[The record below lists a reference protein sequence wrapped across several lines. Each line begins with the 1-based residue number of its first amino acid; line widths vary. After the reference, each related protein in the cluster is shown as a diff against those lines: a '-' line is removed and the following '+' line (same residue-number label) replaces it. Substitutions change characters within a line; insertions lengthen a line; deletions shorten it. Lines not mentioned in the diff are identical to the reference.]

1 MADKDNKSKLT
12 YHVWDKDNNEYD
24 IPDEVVQQRGMD
36 NFAKDFEGG
45 YITMFDDKKQ
55 KVDVPIEDVGEYRKQ
70 GYIWYDTSGNA
81 TPINEVG
88 KKPSPSS
95 PSKGTEQTQYPQ
107 EVIDAFNSPDN
118 KPGNFKDMA
127 QLNDEYQRGELKKPS
142 LISQALGMMP
152 KVDAGNIGREQ
163 KMGGMITSMLFG
175 GNEQQAQP
183 VQQPQDNN
191 QQVQQTAQ
199 GNAIQEQK
207 QDPAPSVPSVVND
220 NTLMDAKFA
229 NYLEDWKK
237 RPNKEGNYFENFVAD
252 LEAEGMN
259 PEEATQA
266 TQNALNRYANHS
278 ALEVTNKVV
287 SALADDTVQDA
298 EKNIEAQWYSH
309 DVQDKLKQEASAMG
323 VSYDD
328 YVAHY
333 LKPAMVESLVQ
344 KYGQNYRNIAEGIAT
359 RLYSHDEHV
368 QDRLMNQDINDALS
382 DVVSK
387 YVTPSVVDEYNKA
400 QEAGSK
406 AFNEGMEGS
415 QNIPASLRLGT
426 AIASQYEA
434 NQAKDPQ
441 KTLNTLQKKFNGL
454 YKNPQFLNDMSNAA
468 FKVMQRYGM
477 NGTLSGNPKQ
487 FKPMIDDVL
496 KAQLNQLE
504 VKNMIPKGSAEYI
517 MNTGLGNTIV
527 GKITRKLVQTDYQN
541 WLEDIA
547 NQQYQPGFWERVGSG
562 ALTFAGDAWSYWL
575 PGAAGGKVTK
585 SMLAKAEGRLASD
598 LMAKG
603 MEAKMAERA
612 AKVLI
617 GKSKGMAL
625 KTGAAHGAVTFGG
638 QSAISKPID
647 ETYRTGQF
655 DENGKVYNP
664 SVGKILANTL
674 NEVVKQSAVGAIMQG
689 GTIANMVGKGRGLA
703 TNILAD
709 VGGKVVDSSI
719 MTGQQMLERMAQ
731 DPSFKP
737 TGKDAAES
745 FLESMANLTS
755 IGLPGMV
762 GKYARFKDAKEFNRK
777 FDFNDQDIAELKR
790 FGYDDLRDAFE
801 KLGINGYRTEGEG
814 VQMMG
819 QLTDKYMNLMN
830 DKSVPEVLKA
840 KMMAVVEGKRPSS
853 FSPVI
858 DSIIVQPMDNDGKVY
873 LETLNKDGG
882 IIDRKEY
889 SSLDEAQ
896 KADKKLDFE
905 KSLNITSE
913 YEKAYHTDALQ
924 DRLNTVYEQAR
935 DKYAAGEQLSDED
948 KAAIY
953 LHQNAAAIKDII
965 QKQQSGM
972 ELTEQEQQMVN
983 SYRHFY
989 DSAFENSPIMK
1000 EYVRTFEDSQG
1011 VEHGTLRKALEGDG
1025 KSRTADQ
1032 QKLVEEYQK
1041 QLYNDIVLKREM
1053 NDAKEQMNQ
1062 NLIEGQRELPG
1073 ATQEGGASAQ
1083 NAEATAEKP
1092 VDASVSSDV
1101 PHAEPPTPPVGGETP
1116 TNVEGTP
1123 SVENNVSPSDA
1134 DTASN
1139 ESKSDAY
1146 VMGQNAYR
1154 NGDAEGLK
1162 AIDHNDDVSK
1172 ARLKRAFA
1180 DDEAMM
1186 DVVVKAYEEGKDMEQ
1201 FVAQRANSMTTAQQD
1216 AVRKYVEAQDAKKG
1230 VYDSLQHADDGYGE
1244 ALKQQLWSYQTEDG
1258 NIVPAT
1264 LTTGQQVFLKKAN
1277 EYGGGFVVVPDEQGQ
1292 PTIKQVSSADIK
1304 EVGTPISLDDFID
1317 QKVTE
1322 QKNVRQQQFFAQYD
1336 GSGLKPSDTVEV
1348 AMEAG
1353 EEPMQ
1358 MTFAGYS
1365 EDGKIVL
1372 SDGKDNIALTK
1383 DEFNAWRK
1391 NALDASIGAELDAED
1406 AQRAN
1411 DDAAKAEADKKQRYN
1426 EGIVGLG
1433 MGQPDYSSKDT
1444 EPKVAAEYLQEQFG
1458 NDHGKLMSLI
1468 SGSRSDIKE
1477 QLDNKRKAA
1486 SEYEDWLSLNADLDP
1501 EKAKKVE
1508 NDLAL
1513 VNEQIADLE
1522 TRYKNWNAIR
1532 KEVMTPEEART
1543 LKNERKAEI
1552 EKAGVDDSVV
1562 SPSDEREVAVLDNK
1576 ELKKQYPTMD
1586 EASNYIASERK
1597 RIYHIQNDE
1606 VQPQIDDINEA
1617 LEQYMN
1623 GDIDYSAD
1631 QLKEMNTTKAQ
1642 LEARQANLSASAKD
1656 LKAQDKL
1663 LNTLYSAENKEER
1676 AKAMEEMTPSE
1687 QRKALVAVA
1696 FKKNDLGAIKE
1707 IYKDASVDVM
1717 DLTPQTLEEAVSQ
1730 ALHPHSLNAESLQAE
1745 LGKVNFKYGIGKGYD
1760 SNKFNYLL
1768 AKKGTGLS
1776 VNEFAVRVYND
1787 LPVNL
1792 QDMGYSDQDVRNTLL
1807 DMFKTFDNVKEMRNV
1822 ALMNRIAA
1830 AEEEL
1835 SSEEEYYEA
1844 QKEREIIE
1852 RQAENPDYYAYLED
1866 NSVPLP
1872 SENELNHIAG
1882 MEYDRM
1888 MEIENRERE
1897 YKQYVKS
1904 ILPELADYDDRSNEE
1919 GYGGGNS
1926 LGSDSSRRGVDEGN
1940 RNRQEGGS
1948 REASAE
1954 TETGALHNSTG
1965 EGRQEISSLASGEG
1979 SADRTPH
1986 LPQEASFGERL
1997 KNAIAETEPNPSEAQ
2012 KKAGNYKKG
2021 HLSFGG
2027 YDFTVETP
2035 KGTTRSGKDEQ
2046 GKPWS
2051 VTMHDTYGYIL
2062 GKIGVDGDHI
2072 DMFINDAADLD
2083 SFDGNVY
2090 VVDQVN
2096 PETGEFDEH
2105 KVMYGYPSEEA
2116 ATEAYL
2122 ANYSKDWKGLG
2133 KVTAVPKATF
2143 DKWLEASD
2151 RKTKPFADYAMIKKG
2166 AHQDFISDME
2176 YTYENDVHPSEED
2189 KPKMQKFAERLLNFH
2204 QDREDKPEYGY
2215 TVLSSSING
2224 DKLYPSEKKWFGTK
2238 KYRQGVSWVDKE
2250 NACAYELNPRFNAQ
2264 GYLTAVGV
2272 HKIVPLAS
2280 FNRDVKE
2287 VKPSEMTEAQKVA
2300 YDAVS
2305 TMLKKAGIPV
2315 KVVSNEDMEKV
2326 AEAQDNLNL
2335 AMLLNQPGM
2344 RFKIKTP
2351 EEKQA
2356 AENAYNFAKE
2366 LRPDKW
2372 KQYAVV
2378 DMSNPNKMPEYFEKQ
2393 ELARQ
2398 ERSYYNKLMWGNY
2411 KVFNLN
2417 KSFEDNVAGL
2427 TGSFPSEF
2435 DPYKID
2441 EQTNKK
2447 NELKKQI
2454 KETEDAYNSTGQER
2468 NNYQI
2473 QLMKEYMD
2481 EHGLASENDI
2491 PDDVWSKLNDKAHEK
2506 YQDKLDSLFAK
2517 YKDLDRQLKAIVQPG
2532 VRFLRTYH
2540 GTGASFDKFDFSH
2553 MGEGEGSQAFGWGG
2567 YVTNSKEIAEDY
2579 TRRAKMRKNNG
2590 GFEFVTDLSESNK
2603 DMVRHYIYKY
2613 KDVDKGL
2620 DAMRKDLSSALEM
2633 FPDDDDL
2640 KELSNILAKKNEEI
2654 AVPDDIA
2661 YLYDVDIPDDNG
2673 DYLDW
2678 ENKLKKSHLNKVN
2691 KELVRIGKEPIDT
2704 IYPSRVDGKVRGQ
2717 DLYDELS
2724 SMLGSK
2730 EAASKLLS
2738 DAGFVGIK
2746 YPAGTIYGGA
2756 EKGDYNYVI
2765 FDENNANIVGNT
2777 KFAQGKGV
2785 VYGYTDGKEI
2795 VLNQEH
2801 LNPNTPIHE
2810 YQHLWRTAA
2819 KNMNPELIEH
2829 GDKLIMQTQL
2839 FADLKEDPNYKHL
2852 SDDEICDEAFARLAG
2867 EDGAAILEQMAK
2879 DAIKENPLDTAK
2891 ELTIINRLKNW
2902 LKKFWYWT
2910 LDTFTKWKP
2919 EDIKKMTL
2927 EDIRNL
2933 VLRDLAN
2940 GVDPRNV
2947 KSRLTKDDAISLRQQ
2962 MEDNAEQERV
2972 LEHTEENW
2980 LKEFGKDGR
2989 VSTPIGSIKLGENQ
3003 YKKAGREDRIKR
3015 FGLLKPT
3022 LERPDVIL
3030 EKSAPKEGAERQ
3042 TKYLFIKSFKKADGT
3057 KILNYESITVKQ
3069 GEDEVAISAHQ
3080 IEPSKVVK
3088 ELTESK
3094 VLWNRFRG
3102 DSNSLG
3108 ENQGSALT
3116 PSANNPSGKD
3126 SVLNPHSDAKIRNSF
3141 EITKENGGN
3150 LSVEDKIKAVSQQF
3164 GVDEADVA
3172 MYANA
3177 IKKGST
3183 AEAARARA
3191 NIKRHL
3197 MQVNEG
3203 NIFSIKDVV
3212 KYTKPINEAL
3222 KENFGDLDAMIEERV
3237 QQVEAQRN
3245 AMEAARKRAEEEEAK
3260 RKKHLEE
3267 LSLIPD
3273 DKLDKQY
3280 MDALAKG
3287 DDATAREMLDE
3298 AARRKGYDDTESAYQ
3313 GVGAWAA
3320 PGNPGYESDKAR
3332 RDDWESSGSDVNL
3345 EDMAL
3350 GYTPQPDDYFSHPER
3365 YSQNTPHGLE
3375 SVKAINTAI
3384 DAIKNGEK
3392 DVKVKVY
3399 RAVPTSVKEGKLRNG
3414 DWVTPSKKYAEM
3426 HGTNRLE
3433 GKYRIIEDEVPA
3445 TQLWWDGNDANEFGF
3460 DDGKEYKYKNAK
3472 NNRKLNDLVTYDDEG
3487 DVIPPSKRFNS
3498 RKSDIRFMFAGEK
3511 GAAEADKTDEQ
3522 TIRMDNLDVAK
3533 QMEEAKKDAKAIKM
3547 ATGWEK
3553 GVDGKWRYEM
3563 PDAKIKDTLDVGGGN
3578 IVKRNEEDMLWNGG
3592 KLEKAIDA
3600 PELFKLYPQLKD
3612 VRINTDAIMNDM
3624 PSNGEYN
3631 PQTKT
3636 ITIHADELK
3645 YLNSILNHEIQHVI
3659 QREEGFAHGG
3669 TPEQVERDFN
3679 AAKAEWKARSYAF
3692 ELEEK
3697 AKEMGGEYN
3706 QSAVEKALIQE
3717 YKDMDMPEFIPDK
3730 ETRIKGFNYFARG
3743 YADRSMDDAIKRFRL
3758 DRFQRT
3764 DFDSYQE
3771 YRKLAGE
3778 VEARNVEKR
3787 LGMTDEERRN
3797 SLASETEDVN
3807 RDEQIVMNGNDASYS
3822 IVKDPETIKKLDKE
3836 DTVKVYRAM
3845 QVGEDG
3851 KLYPPMAAKVKGK
3864 FVEPIELG
3872 KWEQADERP
3881 ELADDKGMFTLNK
3894 GNGKSLKAAY
3904 NPYLH
3909 TSRTPLNDQFSE
3921 AQNRPNIVTVEV
3933 EVPKSELT
3941 SGYKADKAKD
3951 AVGEVEWKAG
3961 IIQGQLTGKRKV
3973 VLSRWDKPVRIVP
3986 DSEVADVIVNDMFK
4000 GKNITMP
4007 SNVVTPSL
4015 RKELEKRG
4023 VPFVETD
4030 NRGRIVGGENDGVH
4044 YSKVYGKNAQS
4055 PILEQKLQKHPDSLM
4070 KAGTYFSGGGLVEEG
4085 LKGIIDPVVA
4095 VEYDRKISG
4104 VYRNNFGQHIVT
4116 ADVRDVDPKELVKH
4130 IDGEVEYFH
4139 ASPVCKNYSQAKSNG
4154 GEVELDKETAK
4165 STADFIDAV
4174 KPRVV
4179 TIENVK
4185 GYKDSE
4191 AMKIITQAL
4200 DKNGYKW
4207 DADVYNAA
4215 DYGGYTSRERLIVRA
4230 VKDGELP
4237 EKPKKQPRKSGW
4249 LEAVEDILPTL
4260 TEKKSGVA
4268 PWMDARLKVDG
4279 IDWQKVE
4286 KPLYVM
4292 GSAYADGKIP
4302 HAYGDEILPT
4312 LRTKSGDVII
4322 MPGGKV
4328 LRADGRVLARI
4339 TGLGDDYLLP
4349 KTESLAHTIIGNG
4362 IPVQLTKGV
4371 IAPLLNKD
4379 DLSGRNVLARLG
4391 SSIFKNNWDA
4401 DKQKQVSDRVM
4412 NTSNKLGGAE
4422 ATVYTSVDEV
4432 PDAYLSDVKNGA
4444 TGWYDPTTHTVHV
4457 YLPNCADANEAERT
4471 VLHEKIGHEG
4481 MEVLLG
4487 GENEVRKFAD
4497 FVYKSVGKE
4506 TRGKILDFANKYDPG
4521 WSNPD
4526 RINVGTQEYIA
4537 HLAEE
4542 GPTTAE
4548 NFSLWTKIKHYLIKV
4563 LKKLGIRVPGLLNDK
4578 DLRYYLMKAGKAL
4591 HVWDNMPKEKQEAM
4605 MAQASNAEIKDALSD
4620 GAGKGKP
4627 RQKKGESAIQYMK
4640 RVMEWKRWKE
4650 AREDKEDPEPP
4661 MFYDFDKDAEG
4672 KKEWERLNKEWRES
4686 HGLRGEEM
4694 PLRPERKEGESD
4706 EFFLNRYK
4714 EWEKWNDA
4722 MGDKENPMP
4731 DMFSF
4736 EKSKQDEARQKYEDW
4751 LTRHELNEQND
4762 ADLDLYEGKIYPA
4775 ETNPEADALEQEVM
4789 QDLAEV
4795 TSTDVSKE
4803 GAATTV
4809 KHAAIHRRKNM
4820 EEASADDAIYINDVK
4835 NSIEKMADS
4844 GAFDKLLSDYQGKP
4858 NKAEKLAEA
4867 IPYIIEAPRRI
4878 REIAYNLNSTGVFGE
4893 GHIHIT
4899 PNDVEAIQELRP
4911 QLAEVTAKKHTEL
4924 KDGKEVELFDDMKG
4938 ASEVA
4943 SKMADIING
4952 NHEKEPGFVPI
4963 DGTDILNKNV
4973 LPIILKRITPYGVDY
4988 KNLSEPMKSVLDAI
5002 RDWYN
5007 YTFDWLKDNN
5017 TLKADTGFT
5026 VDYVNHLWDKEKSD
5040 KQAYALY
5047 VENRQRTKSPNEK
5060 PRQINTIMEGLE
5072 VGLVPKTTDIT
5083 KMMAYYS
5090 RSNIEAWANKTMLQ
5104 EVSGLN
5110 VIERNEDGEIIS
5122 SDPLLSS
5129 VAPFN
5134 LEQYKYFEIPG
5145 VGPVWVYNVSPKQM
5159 KVKNPITGKDKV
5171 LYSEASAGDRF
5182 GVVFDTYQSTPF
5194 WKAFDTMASSMKKL
5208 ELGFSGFHAGALT
5221 EVYMVQNMVEYGP
5234 KKALAN
5240 FMKYI
5245 FADTMKNHQLPCFA
5259 NPQDF
5264 QEAAT
5269 HLVKFGATN
5278 DYAAADVQNMFDN
5291 FRDSM
5296 MKVQEKLKD
5305 GNGISG
5311 TVAVATM
5318 PLKVATQMLSLINK
5332 GMDRALWDFLHDG
5345 LKLATYRMRADK
5357 TKERAKKKGWTEEE
5371 LNRALDEDGQFVN
5384 DMFGGQHWDVLGAS
5398 HRTLRYAGRVLLSPD
5413 WNASTTRHFLALTGY
5428 GSVWN
5433 EATLENFKG
5442 YYKRLYHKNLTP
5454 EDEGR
5459 RARQISSL
5467 LCYGLGF
5474 MVFYEAIAN
5483 GINAAFRAL
5492 DEEKERKKAEE
5503 LRKTTPNYRSP
5514 YELAYPDGMKWYDYL
5529 MRGNSLGQQ
5538 SKIFMG
5544 RYADGTEMYIRH
5556 GKQFR
5561 EVPEYLFNHKGE
5573 LEFPGPMVQRM
5584 IGKANPMVRMTLDD
5598 INYLSDFQASHA
5610 DQEIQRKYGKTIGL
5624 LYKNALYWAPFLIPS
5639 QENKEFKAVDFF
5651 FPSSKGFSPWK
5662 AQSYFKD
5669 FILSGDME
5677 GIVMTYQSCE
5687 RNGIDPE
5694 EQIKAAIGSV
5704 KALEASEMQ
5713 DGVTSLQVASE
5724 RFDEAKSITEKKK
5737 MRQKMKKFLSQ
5748 SEYKAFTQ
5756 KEALDMVQ
5764 SYLNGEDDL
5773 KEMEKAENKYL
5784 MKAKSED
5791 VTEDWRIQAVWNGT
5805 METYDEY
5812 QRLKDVDKAK
5822 ANAFKNSKTNK
5833 RLFAARKAISAAKK
5847 KMNKAKKQMDGQNDA
5862 AKIMEIRKTRKE
5874 LLETLNGME

>member
-1 MADKDNKSKLT
+1 
-12 YHVWDKDNNEYD
+12 
-24 IPDEVVQQRGMD
+24 
-36 NFAKDFEGG
+36 
-45 YITMFDDKKQ
+45 MFDEQDRQYFYNEFKNNGYEVGSYDDFKKDLNN
-55 KVDVPIEDVGEYRKQ
+55 KEDRDWYYNEAKNMGYDVGTQADFDKMVLEPAPSTSGGGKHV
-70 GYIWYDTSGNA
+70 DTSA
-81 TPINEVG
+81 TTQSVG
-88 KKPSPSS
+88 KKAS
-95 PSKGTEQTQYPQ
+95 TETKPQ
-107 EVIDAFNSPDN
+107 VAQPTKKQETTD
-118 KPGNFKDMA
+118 KEPG
-127 QLNDEYQRGELKKPS
+127 
-142 LISQALGMMP
+142 LIAKALGMIP
-152 KVDAGNIGREQ
+152 TGVQ
-163 KMGGMITSMLFG
+163 TSNG
-175 GNEQQAQP
+175 TYQPSPEIPQP
-183 VQQPQDNN
+183 VVKGEEMP
-191 QQVQQTAQ
+191 VKEEASSSSSA
-199 GNAIQEQK
+199 NA
-207 QDPAPSVPSVVND
+207 APVTTPTGVVN
-220 NTLMDAKFA
+220 NEGLMDAKLA
-229 NYLEDWKK
+229 NYIEDWKQ
-237 RPNKEGNYFENFVAD
+237 RPDKQSSYFENMVAD
-252 LEAEGMN
+252 LLADGTAN
-259 PEEATQA
+259 SNEEAV
-266 TQNALNRYANHS
+266 NMVMPALYRYANRS
-278 ALEVTNKVV
+278 AMDVTNQVV
-287 SALADDTVQDA
+287 SSLPDDTVQDA
-298 EKNIEAQWYSH
+298 EQSIDAQWYSH
-309 DVQDKLKQEASAMG
+309 GVQDKLKQEADSMG
-323 VSYDD
+323 ISYDD
-328 YVAHY
+328 YVAHF
-333 LKPAMVESLVQ
+333 LKPAMVQSLVN
-344 KYGQNYRNIAEGIAT
+344 KYGPNYRNIAEGIAT
-359 RLYSHDEHV
+359 RLYAHDEHV

-382 DVVSK
+382 NVINK
-387 YVTPSVVDEYNKA
+387 YVSPSVVDEYNKA

-406 AFNEGMEGS
+406 AFTEGMEGS
-415 QNIPASLRLGT
+415 QFIPANLRLGT
-426 AIASQYEA
+426 ALGAQYEA
-434 NQAKDPQ
+434 NEAKDPAKVLSGLQQ
-441 KTLNTLQKKFNGL
+441 KFGKL
-454 YKNPQFLNDMSNAA
+454 YRNPKFLNDMSNAA
-468 FKVMQRYGM
+468 FKVMQRYGL

-487 FKPMIDDVL
+487 FKPMINAAIKNELD
-496 KAQLNQLE
+496 QLE
-504 VKNMIPKGSAEYI
+504 IKGMMPKGSAEYI
-517 MNTGLGNTIV
+517 MKTGLGNTIV
-527 GKITRKLVQTDYQN
+527 GKIIRKAVQTDYQN

-547 NQQYQPGFWERVGSG
+547 NQQYQPGFWENVASG

-575 PGAAGGKVTK
+575 PGAAGGKLTK
-585 SMLAKAEGRLASD
+585 SMVAKAEGKLAGD
-598 LMAKG
+598 LIAKG
-603 MEAKMAERA
+603 MERKMAERA

-617 GKSKGMAL
+617 GKSKAEAL
-625 KTGAAHGAVTFGG
+625 KSGAVHGAVTFGG

-655 DENGKVYNP
+655 DENGKIYNP
-664 SVGKILANTL
+664 SVGKVIANTL
-674 NEVVKQSAVGAIMQG
+674 GEVAKQSAVGAIMQG

-709 VGGKVVDSSI
+709 VGGKVVDSGI
-719 MTGQQMLERMAQ
+719 MTGQQILERMAH
-731 DPSFKP
+731 DPNFKP

-745 FLESMANLTS
+745 FLESMANLTA

-762 GKYARFKDAKEFNRK
+762 GKYARFKDAREFNKK
-777 FDFNDQDIAELKR
+777 FDFTDQDIAELKR
-790 FGYDDLRDAFE
+790 FGYDGLRDAFE
-801 KLGINGYRTEGEG
+801 KVGIGEYAVVG
-814 VQMMG
+814 ENAQRLDG
-819 QLTDKYMNLMN
+819 QLTKKYMDLMN

-858 DSIIVQPMDNDGKVY
+858 DSEVYRGDDGKYY
-873 LETLNKDGG
+873 LETYNKDGG
-882 IIDRKEY
+882 VIDRKEY
-889 SSLDEAQ
+889 SSHDAARNDE
-896 KADKKLDFE
+896 KKL
-905 KSLNITSE
+905 E
-913 YEKAYHTDALQ
+913 YEKTLGLASVLEGEFHNEFTQEHLEGLYNKAAQ
-924 DRLNTVYEQAR
+924 
-935 DKYAAGEQLSDED
+935 KYNMGEKLTDED
-948 KAAIY
+948 KAAVY
-953 LHQNAAAIKDII
+953 LHQNAGAIKEIMDKQQKGII
-965 QKQQSGM
+965 LTDEEQKQI
-972 ELTEQEQQMVN
+972 N
-983 SYRHFY
+983 AYRHYY
-989 DSAFENSPIMK
+989 DSALENSSVMR
-1000 EYVRTFEDSQG
+1000 EFVNTFEDSHD
-1011 VEHGTLRKALEGDG
+1011 VARGTLRKALESKD
-1025 KSRTADQ
+1025 KKYAP
-1032 QKLVEEYQK
+1032 LVESYLKE
-1041 QLYNDIVLKREM
+1041 LYNSIELKREM
-1053 NDAKEQMNQ
+1053 KQTMDDIYNTSHGNEQKR
-1062 NLIEGQRELPG
+1062 IEGENPVSPV
-1073 ATQEGGASAQ
+1073 EGSAGGQ
-1083 NAEATAEKP
+1083 
-1092 VDASVSSDV
+1092 
-1101 PHAEPPTPPVGGETP
+1101 EPPVSEGPASYQDRTKSVP
-1116 TNVEGTP
+1116 T
-1123 SVENNVSPSDA
+1123 PSDA
-1134 DTASN
+1134 EGAANPANSAAEGAVN
-1139 ESKSDAY
+1139 EPKVANSDAF
-1146 VMGQNAYR
+1146 VMGQNAYK
-1154 NGDAEGLK
+1154 NGDSEALQ
-1162 AIDHNDDVSK
+1162 AIDYNSDL
-1172 ARLKRAFA
+1172 ATGRLKRAFA
-1180 DDEAMM
+1180 DNEKMPDIVAN
-1186 DVVVKAYEEGKDMEQ
+1186 AYSEGKDMDL
-1201 FVAQRANSMTTAQQD
+1201 FVAQRAGSLTPAQKD
-1216 AVRKYVEAQDAKKG
+1216 AISKYVEAMDAKKG
-1230 VYDSLQHADDGYGE
+1230 SIDALQHADDGYGE
-1244 ALKQQLWSYQTEDG
+1244 ALKEQLWPYQTEDG
-1258 NIVPAT
+1258 NIMPAT
-1264 LTTGQQVFLKKAN
+1264 LDSGKQVFLKNAN
-1277 EYGGGFVVVPDEQGQ
+1277 EYGGAFVVVPDEQGQ
-1292 PTIKQVSSADIK
+1292 PTIKQVPKASIIEK
-1304 EVGTPISLDDFID
+1304 GTPVPLDEYIEKAVAQQKDARNKQFIS
-1317 QKVTE
+1317 
-1322 QKNVRQQQFFAQYD
+1322 QFD
-1336 GSGLKPSDTVEV
+1336 GSGLKPNDQVTV
-1348 AMEAG
+1348 AMEEGDANIN
-1353 EEPMQ
+1353 

-1372 SDGKDNIALTK
+1372 TDGKDYLPLSK
-1383 DEFNAWRK
+1383 EEFAAWRK
-1391 NALDASIGAELDAED
+1391 NALDNTINEHLDRED
-1406 AQRAN
+1406 DEREQKAVSQ
-1411 DDAAKAEADKKQRYN
+1411 AEAEKKQRYN
-1426 EGIVGLG
+1426 DGIVGLSEG
-1433 MGQPDYSSKDT
+1433 HPDYSSKDT
-1444 EPKVAAEYLQEQFG
+1444 DTKVAADYLQEQYG
-1458 NDHGKLMSLI
+1458 EDHGKLLNLVN
-1468 SGSRSDIKE
+1468 GSRDDIKT
-1477 QLDNKRKAA
+1477 QLANKRKAA
-1486 SEYEDWLSLNADLDP
+1486 AEYQNWLDTNADLDP

-1508 NDLAL
+1508 DELSL
-1513 VNEQIADLE
+1513 VNEQIADLDA
-1522 TRYKNWNAIR
+1522 RFKNWNTIR
-1532 KEVMTPEEART
+1532 NSVMTPDEVKAMTE
-1543 LKNERKAEI
+1543 ERKAEV
-1552 EKAGVDDSVV
+1552 EKAGVDETAIL
-1562 SPSDEREVAVLDNK
+1562 PSDDFHVLVLDDK

-1586 EASNYIASERK
+1586 EATDYITSQRKDIYHTQEDVERK
-1597 RIYHIQNDE
+1597 INGVNDMLD
-1606 VQPQIDDINEA
+1606 QYINGETE
-1617 LEQYMN
+1617 LDPN
-1623 GDIDYSAD
+1623 
-1631 QLKEMNTTKAQ
+1631 QLMELNTTKAQ
-1642 LEARQANLSASAKD
+1642 LEALQTNLSVAAKG
-1656 LKAQDKL
+1656 LKAQANKL
-1663 LNTLYSAENKEER
+1663 SKLYKTEVSQQE
-1676 AKAMEEMTPSE
+1676 MEELGMTPSE
-1687 QRKALVAVA
+1687 QRKVLVSDAI
-1696 FKKNDLGAIKE
+1696 KKNDLGAIIK
-1707 IYKDASVDVM
+1707 IYKDASVDVT
-1717 DLTPQTLEEAVSQ
+1717 DLTPQTLEEAVSEF
-1730 ALHPHSLNAESLQAE
+1730 LSPHSLNPESLQYE
-1745 LGKVNFKYGIGKGYD
+1745 LGKSNFKFGIGKGYD
-1760 SNKFNYLL
+1760 SNKFNYLI
-1768 AKKGTGLS
+1768 AKKGTGMS
-1776 VNEFAVRVYND
+1776 VNEFAVKVYND

-1792 QDMGYSDQDVRNTLL
+1792 QDMGYTDQDVRNTLL
-1807 DMFKTFDNVKEMRNV
+1807 DMFKSYDSVKEMKNV

-1830 AEEEL
+1830 AEDEL
-1835 SSEEEYYEA
+1835 SSEEEFYEA

-1852 RQAENPDYYAYLED
+1852 RQAEIEKYKSYIHEKAL
-1866 NSVPLP
+1866 SLP
-1872 SENELNHIAG
+1872 SESELDHING
-1882 MEYDRM
+1882 LEFDRM
-1888 MEIENRERE
+1888 MEIEDRERE

-1919 GYGGGNS
+1919 GYGGGSS

-1940 RNRQEGGS
+1940 SQGEEVGNG
-1948 REASAE
+1948 EASSE
-1954 TETGALHNSTG
+1954 SEIG
-1965 EGRQEISSLASGEG
+1965 EGSDSGRKGRQEVSSMEPGEG
-1979 SADRTPH
+1979 SAVRGSH

-1997 KNAIAETEPNPSEAQ
+1997 KSAIAETETEPTEAQ

-2027 YDFTVETP
+2027 YDYTVETP
-2035 KGTTRSGKDEQ
+2035 KGVTRSGKDEQ
-2046 GKPWS
+2046 GRPWS

-2083 SFDGNVY
+2083 TFDGNVY

-2122 ANYSKDWKGLG
+2122 ANYSKGWKGLG
-2133 KVTAVPKATF
+2133 KVTSVPKATF
-2143 DKWLEASD
+2143 DKWLESSD
-2151 RKTKPFADYAMIKKG
+2151 RKTKPFADYAM
-2166 AHQDFISDME
+2166 
-2176 YTYENDVHPSEED
+2176 V
-2189 KPKMQKFAERLLNFH
+2189 QKEQAKF
-2204 QDREDKPEYGY
+2204 D
-2215 TVLSSSING
+2215 
-2224 DKLYPSEKKWFGTK
+2224 
-2238 KYRQGVSWVDKE
+2238 
-2250 NACAYELNPRFNAQ
+2250 
-2264 GYLTAVGV
+2264 
-2272 HKIVPLAS
+2272 
-2280 FNRDVKE
+2280 RDVKE
-2287 VKPSEMTEAQKVA
+2287 VKPSEMTEVQKVA

-2335 AMLLNQPGM
+2335 AMLLNQPEM

-2351 EEKQA
+2351 EEKLA

-2378 DMSNPNKMPEYFEKQ
+2378 DMSNPIKMPEYFEKQ
-2393 ELARQ
+2393 ELARK

-2411 KVFNLN
+2411 KVFNLD

-2441 EQTNKK
+2441 EQTRKK

-2481 EHGLASENDI
+2481 EHGLDSENDI
-2491 PDDVWSKLNDKAHEK
+2491 PDDVWNDCRNKSFEK

-2517 YKDLDRQLKAIVQPG
+2517 YKDLDRQLKAVAEPG
-2532 VRFLRTYH
+2532 VQY
-2540 GTGASFDKFDFSH
+2540 
-2553 MGEGEGSQAFGWGG
+2553 
-2567 YVTNSKEIAEDY
+2567 
-2579 TRRAKMRKNNG
+2579 
-2590 GFEFVTDLSESNK
+2590 
-2603 DMVRHYIYKY
+2603 
-2613 KDVDKGL
+2613 
-2620 DAMRKDLSSALEM
+2620 
-2633 FPDDDDL
+2633 L
-2640 KELSNILAKKNEEI
+2640 K
-2654 AVPDDIA
+2654 
-2661 YLYDVDIPDDNG
+2661 
-2673 DYLDW
+2673 
-2678 ENKLKKSHLNKVN
+2678 
-2691 KELVRIGKEPIDT
+2691 
-2704 IYPSRVDGKVRGQ
+2704 
-2717 DLYDELS
+2717 
-2724 SMLGSK
+2724 
-2730 EAASKLLS
+2730 
-2738 DAGFVGIK
+2738 
-2746 YPAGTIYGGA
+2746 
-2756 EKGDYNYVI
+2756 
-2765 FDENNANIVGNT
+2765 
-2777 KFAQGKGV
+2777 GKGV

-2819 KNMNPELIEH
+2819 KEMNPELIEY

-2839 FADLKEDPNYKHL
+2839 FADLKQDPNYNHL
-2852 SDDEICDEAFARLAG
+2852 TDEQICDEAFARLTG

-2891 ELTIINRLKNW
+2891 ELSVINKLKEW

-2947 KSRLTKDDAISLRQQ
+2947 KSRMTKEDAVSLRKQ
-2962 MEDNAEQERV
+2962 MEDNAEQERI

-2980 LKEFGKDGR
+2980 QKEFGKDSR
-2989 VSTPIGSIKLGENQ
+2989 VTTPIGSIKLGENQ
-3003 YKKAGREDRIKR
+3003 YKKAGRNDRIKR

-3042 TKYLFIKSFKKADGT
+3042 TKYLFIKSFKKADGN

-3069 GEDEVAISAHQ
+3069 GEEEVAISAHQ
-3080 IEPSKVVK
+3080 IDPSKVVK

-3126 SVLNPHSDAKIRNSF
+3126 SVLNPHSDAKIRNNI
-3141 EITKENGGN
+3141 ETAKGNGGN
-3150 LSVEDKIKAVSQQF
+3150 LSVEDKIKAVSRQF

-3197 MQVNEG
+3197 LQANEDK
-3203 NIFSIKDVV
+3203 ISSLKELL
-3212 KYTKPINEAL
+3212 KYTKPVNEAL
-3222 KENFGDLDAMIEERV
+3222 KEKFGDVDAMIEERV
-3237 QQVEAQRN
+3237 KQVEAQRN

-3260 RKKHLEE
+3260 RQKHLEE
-3267 LSLIPD
+3267 LSVIPD
-3273 DKLDKQY
+3273 DQLDKQY
-3280 MDALAKG
+3280 MDALANG

-3345 EDMAL
+3345 EDIAL
-3350 GYTPQPDDYFSHPER
+3350 GYAPQPDDYFSHPER

-3414 DWVTPSKKYAEM
+3414 DWVTPSKKYADI
-3426 HGTNRLE
+3426 HGNNRLE

-3445 TQLWWDGNDANEFGF
+3445 NQLWWDGNDANEFGF

-3472 NNRKLNDLVTYDDEG
+3472 NNRKLNDLVTYDDKG

-3498 RKSDIRFMFAGEK
+3498 RKSDIRFMFGGEM
-3511 GAAEADKTDEQ
+3511 GAAEADKAEEKTY
-3522 TIRMDNLDVAK
+3522 RMDNLKVAEE
-3533 QMEEAKKDAKAIKM
+3533 MERGKKDAKAIKL
-3547 ATGWEK
+3547 ATGWER
-3553 GVDGKWRYEM
+3553 GADGRWRYEM
-3563 PDAKIKDTLDVGGGN
+3563 PDAKIKDMKDIGGGN
-3578 IVKRNEEDMLWNGG
+3578 IVKRFDDDMLWNDG
-3592 KLEKAIDA
+3592 KLTDVIDA
-3600 PELFKLYPQLKD
+3600 PGLFEAYPQLKD
-3612 VRINTDAIMNDM
+3612 VRIDTDAIMNDM
-3624 PSNGEYN
+3624 PSNGVYN
-3631 PQTKT
+3631 AKTNT
-3636 ITIHADELK
+3636 ITIHADDLK
-3645 YLNSILNHEIQHVI
+3645 YMNSILNHEIQHAI
-3659 QREEGFAHGG
+3659 QYIEGFAKGG
-3669 TPEQVERDFN
+3669 SPEQMEKEFK
-3679 AAKAEWKARSYAF
+3679 AAQDEWKARAYAH

-3706 QSAVEKALIQE
+3706 QSEVEKALVEE
-3717 YKDMDMPEFIPDK
+3717 YKDLDMSDELPDK

-3758 DRFQRT
+3758 NESTRS
-3764 DFDSYQE
+3764 DFDSYKE
-3771 YRKLAGE
+3771 YLKLAGE
-3778 VEARNVEKR
+3778 VESRNVEKR

-3864 FVEPIELG
+3864 FVQPIELG

-4055 PILEQKLQKHPDSLM
+4055 PVLEQKLKKHPDSLM

-4139 ASPVCKNYSQAKSNG
+4139 ASPVCKNYSQAKSNS

-4191 AMKIITQAL
+4191 AMKIITKAL
-4200 DKNGYKW
+4200 DKNGYTW
-4207 DADVYNAA
+4207 DSDVYNAA
-4215 DYGGYTSRERLIVRA
+4215 DYGGYTSRERLIIRA

-4237 EKPKKQPRKSGW
+4237 EKPKKQPRKGGW

-4260 TEKKSGVA
+4260 TVKESGVA

-4362 IPVQLTKGV
+4362 IPVQLTQGV

-4401 DKQKQVSDRVM
+4401 DKQKQVSDRVV
-4412 NTSNKLGGAE
+4412 NTANKLGGAE

-4487 GENEVRKFAD
+4487 GEDEVRKFAN
-4497 FVYKSVGKE
+4497 FVYNSVAAS
-4506 TRGKILDFANKYDPG
+4506 TRGKILEIANEYDPDWKKYD
-4521 WSNPD
+4521 
-4526 RINVGTQEYIA
+4526 RMNVGTQEYIA
-4537 HLAEE
+4537 RLAEE
-4542 GPTTAE
+4542 GPKTAE
-4548 NFSLWTKIKHYLIKV
+4548 DFSLWTKIKHYLIKV

-4605 MAQASNAEIKDALSD
+4605 MKQASNAEIKDALSD

-4627 RQKKGESAIQYMK
+4627 RQKKGESTIQYMK
-4640 RVMEWKRWKE
+4640 RVQEWRKWQN
-4650 AREDKEDPEPP
+4650 AREDENDPEPP

-4672 KKEWERLNKEWRES
+4672 KKEWERLNKEWRDS
-4686 HGLRGEEM
+4686 HLLQGDEM
-4694 PLRPERKEGESD
+4694 PIKPERKEGETD
-4706 EFFLNRYK
+4706 EEFFPRYK

-4722 MGDKENPMP
+4722 MADQEDPMP
-4731 DMFSF
+4731 DMFAY
-4736 EKSKQDEARQKYEDW
+4736 EKKKQEEVKRKYEDW
-4751 LTRHELNEQND
+4751 LARHELLEQQQ

-4775 ETNPEADALEQEVM
+4775 ETNPKADALEQQVM

-4803 GAATTV
+4803 GAAKTV
-4809 KHAAIHRRKNM
+4809 KHAVIHRRKNM

-4835 NSIEKMADS
+4835 NRIEKMADS
-4844 GAFDKLLSDYQGKP
+4844 GAFDKLLSDYKGKP
-4858 NKAEKLAEA
+4858 NRAEKLAEA
-4867 IPYIIEAPRRI
+4867 IPYIIEAPRRL
-4878 REIAYNLNSTGVFGE
+4878 RDLAHDLNATGTFDK
-4893 GHIHIT
+4893 GHIHIQPT
-4899 PNDVEAIQELRP
+4899 DVEAIQPFVADLIAQTGKR
-4911 QLAEVTAKKHTEL
+4911 HTEL
-4924 KDGKEVELFDDMKG
+4924 KDGKEVEVYDDPQAVG
-4938 ASEVA
+4938 EVA
-4943 SKMADIING
+4943 SKMAQTINA
-4952 NHEKEPGFVPI
+4952 NHQGEEGFVPI
-4963 DGTDILNKNV
+4963 DGSDILSEHV
-4973 LPIILKRITPYGVDY
+4973 LPLVKQQIVPKGIDY
-4988 KNLSEPMKSVLDAI
+4988 KNLSPEMKSAIDSI

-5007 YTFDWLKDNN
+5007 YTYDWLMDNH
-5017 TLKADTGFT
+5017 TLKAGTGYN
-5026 VDYVNHLWDKEKSD
+5026 VDYVNHIWDKEKSD
-5040 KQAYALY
+5040 KRSYAMY

-5060 PRQINTIMEGLE
+5060 PRTISTLMEGIS

-5090 RSNIEAWANKTMLQ
+5090 RSNIEAWVNKTMLQ
-5104 EVSGLN
+5104 ELSGLN

-5129 VAPFN
+5129 TPPFN

-5145 VGPVWVYNVSPKQM
+5145 VGPVWVYNVSPKQV
-5159 KVKNPITGKDKV
+5159 KVKNPITGKEKV

-5182 GVVFDTYQSTPF
+5182 GVVFETYQSSHF
-5194 WKAFDTMASSMKKL
+5194 WKAFDTLASSAKKL

-5221 EVYMVQNMVEYGP
+5221 EVYMVQNMVEFGP
-5234 KKALAN
+5234 KKAMAN

-5245 FADTMKNHQLPCFA
+5245 FVDTMKNHQLPCFA
-5259 NPQDF
+5259 NPEDF

-5291 FRDSM
+5291 LRDFA
-5296 MKVQEKLKD
+5296 QKLQKKLEER
-5305 GNGISG
+5305 GNIG
-5311 TVAVATM
+5311 TAAGAATI
-5318 PLKVATQMLSLINK
+5318 PFEIATQMVSMLNK
-5332 GMDRALWDFLHDG
+5332 GMDVALWDFLHDG
-5345 LKLATYRMRADK
+5345 LKLATYRMRADR
-5357 TKERAKKKGWTEEE
+5357 TKERAKKYGWTDEQ
-5371 LNRALDEDGQFVN
+5371 LSKALDEDGQFVN
-5384 DMFGGQHWDVLGAS
+5384 DMFGGQHWDIVGAS
-5398 HRTLRYAGRVLLSPD
+5398 QRTIRIAGRCLLSPD
-5413 WNASTTRHFLALTGY
+5413 WNKSTTSHFLAITGF

-5433 EATLENFKG
+5433 EATFENFKE
-5442 YYKRLYHKNLTP
+5442 YYKHLWAAAIGKGELTP
-5454 EDEGR
+5454 EDWGR
-5459 RARQISSL
+5459 FSRQKSAL
-5467 LCYGLGF
+5467 LCYGIGF
-5474 MVFYEAIAN
+5474 MVFYEAFAN
-5483 GINAAFRAL
+5483 GVNAAFRAL

-5503 LRKTTPNYRSP
+5503 IRKTNPSYKSM

-5624 LYKNALYWAPFLIPS
+5624 LYKDALYWAPFLIPS

-5677 GIVMTYQSCE
+5677 GVVMTYQSCQ
-5687 RNGIDPE
+5687 RNGIDAE
-5694 EQIKAAIGSV
+5694 AQIKAAIGSV
-5704 KALEASEMQ
+5704 KALESAEMN
-5713 DGVTSLQVASE
+5713 DGVTSLQVACQ
-5724 RFDEAKSITEKKK
+5724 RFDAAKSITEKKK

-5748 SEYKAFTQ
+5748 SDYKAFTQ

-5764 SYLNGEDDL
+5764 GYLNGDEDL
-5773 KEMEKAENKYL
+5773 KEMEKAESKYL
-5784 MKAKSED
+5784 MKAKAED
-5791 VTEDWRIQAVWNGT
+5791 VTEDWRIQNVWNGT
-5805 METYDEY
+5805 METYQEY
-5812 QRLKDVDKAK
+5812 KRLKDVDKAK

-5833 RLFAARKAISAAKK
+5833 RLFAVRKAISAARR
-5847 KMNKAKKQMDGQNDA
+5847 KMNKAKKQMDGTNDT
-5862 AKIMEIRKTRKE
+5862 AKLVEIRNTRKE
-5874 LLETLNGME
+5874 LLKTLNGME